1 MTTLRYLFATLLF
14 SFGIYLFCDLLQN
27 GFNLK
32 VLFVCIGCFIA
43 AHYIWPPNRDKDE
56 ESVLLDILE
65 DVINLPFNILARL
78 LRALANNK
86 DHNQDID
93 LN

>member
-1 MTTLRYLFATLLF
+1 MPYLRNLLAVILF
-14 SFGIYLFCDLLQN
+14 SLGIYLIFDLIRN

-32 VLFVCIGCFIA
+32 VLLVCIGCFIA
-43 AHYIWPPNRDKDE
+43 AHYIWPPNRDKEE
-56 ESVLLDILE
+56 ESVLWDFLE
-65 DVINLPFNILARL
+65 DVINLPFNILSRL
-78 LRALANNK
+78 LRAVGNTK